1 MPAFRTLFIAAAL
14 GLAGAYTASA
24 QTKTTTTKAK
34 TTTTKAKST
43 ATKKTTAKPATK
55 TTAKTTTTKAATPAP
70 APAPVVKAPLTDAEA
85 SSGMKETLVQSVT
98 NSVEQASQADGFN
111 GNADIRI
118 PFPPEA
124 EMVAATLRK
133 LRMGALVDNFEV
145 ALNRSAEAASAQAK
159 PIFLNAVQNL
169 SFADAMS
176 IVTSKEDDAATTYLY
191 NKTADQL
198 KTALQPII
206 QQSLQQ
212 TGATKLYAEMAAK
225 YNKIPMVTPLNK
237 ELEPYATQKTVDGLF
252 TLVAAQEGKIRAN
265 PAAAGSEILKRVFGK

>member
-1 MPAFRTLFIAAAL
+1 MPAFRTLFITTAL
-14 GLAGAYTASA
+14 VLAGTCAASA
-24 QTKTTTTKAK
+24 QSKTTTTKAK
-34 TTTTKAKST
+34 TTTTKAT
-43 ATKKTTAKPATK
+43 TTKAKTTGKPATK

-176 IVTSKEDDAATTYLY
+176 IVTSKDDDAATTYLY

-252 TLVAAQEGKIRAN
+252 TLIAAQEGKIRAN
-265 PAAAGSEILKRVFGK
+265 PTAAGNEILKRVFGK

>member
-1 MPAFRTLFIAAAL
+1 
-14 GLAGAYTASA
+14 LAGTHAASA
-24 QTKTTTTKAK
+24 QTKTTTKAK
-34 TTTTKAKST
+34 TTTAKSKKTT
-43 ATKKTTAKPATK
+43 AKAKTTAKPATK
-55 TTAKTTTTKAATPAP
+55 TTAKTTTKPAAPVVVA
-70 APAPVVKAPLTDAEA
+70 APAPVVKAPLTEAEA

-98 NSVEQASQADGFN
+98 RSVEQASQADGFN

-124 EMVAATLRK
+124 EMVSATLRK

-145 ALNRSAEAASAQAK
+145 ALNRSAESASAQAK

-169 SFADAMS
+169 SLTDAMG
-176 IVTSKEDDAATTYLY
+176 IVTSKDDDAATTYLY

-212 TGATKLYAEMAAK
+212 TGATKLYAEMAAR

-252 TLVAAQEGKIRAN
+252 TLIASQESSIRAN
-265 PAAAGSEILKRVFGK
+265 PVASGSEILKRVFGK

>member
-1 MPAFRTLFIAAAL
+1 MPAFRTLLIAAAL
-14 GLAGAYTASA
+14 GLASAYTASA
-24 QTKTTTTKAK
+24 QTKTTTAKAK
-34 TTTTKAKST
+34 TTTKAKAT
-43 ATKKTTAKPATK
+43 TTKKTTAKTATK

-124 EMVAATLRK
+124 EMVSATLRK

-145 ALNRSAEAASAQAK
+145 ALNRSAETASAQAK
-159 PIFLNAVQNL
+159 PIFLNAIQNL

-212 TGATKLYAEMAAK
+212 TGATKLYAEMASK
-225 YNKIPMVTPLNK
+225 YNKIPMVTPLTK

-252 TLVAAQEGKIRAN
+252 TLIAEQEGKIRTN